1 MIRCQ
6 FRVNSFTNGRLNSE
20 FHWKLDFHEFYGILN
35 STDFV
40 ENATQN
46 QFIYTKL
53 LKNIFPQIP
62 WKTKQDST
70 VV

>member
-35 STDFV
+35 STEFV
-40 ENATQN
+40 ENIIQN
-46 QFIYTKL
+46 QFIYTIVE
-53 LKNIFPQIP
+53 NNFPQIP
-62 WKTKQDST
+62 LKKGFHYK
-70 VV
+70 